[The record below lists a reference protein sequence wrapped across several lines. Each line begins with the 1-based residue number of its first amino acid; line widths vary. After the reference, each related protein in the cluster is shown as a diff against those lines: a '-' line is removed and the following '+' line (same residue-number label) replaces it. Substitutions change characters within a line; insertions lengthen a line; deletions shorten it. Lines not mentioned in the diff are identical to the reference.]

1 MACNAEHIKSNNAY
15 ISRAIWFQTRVSKF
29 FGKIG
34 LRYQSKH
41 EQLCHTIKVKFQPW
55 QTLYFYQTTFL
66 FQTWRKYISDQANH
80 FQLWL
85 FYYKCYL
92 LFKTKRHKLS
102 HALLLTYYL
111 FSFPV
116 KFLTF
121 LKSVF
126 TSSSS
131 ISIFW
136 IDAAVSQKN
145 VHEIITTNIFRS
157 AMQLRNMR
165 TLRVY
170 FEVTPKTEATF
181 PKLGFEILCKGLL

>member
-1 MACNAEHIKSNNAY
+1 MADPVFFIKLLSCFKHGENISQIKPTTSNY
-15 ISRAIWFQTRVSKF
+15 I
-29 FGKIG
+29 
-34 LRYQSKH
+34 
-41 EQLCHTIKVKFQPW
+41 
-55 QTLYFYQTTFL
+55 
-66 FQTWRKYISDQANH
+66 
-80 FQLWL
+80 WL

-181 PKLGFEILCKGLL
+181 PKLAFEILCKCLL

>member
-1 MACNAEHIKSNNAY
+1 MNNY
-15 ISRAIWFQTRVSKF
+15 VIQ
-29 FGKIG
+29 
-34 LRYQSKH
+34 LR
-41 EQLCHTIKVKFQPW
+41 LNFNLGRPCI
-55 QTLYFYQTTFL
+55 FYQTTFL

-136 IDAAVSQKN
+136 IDVAVSQKN

-157 AMQLRNMR
+157 ECNC
-165 TLRVY
+165 VY

-181 PKLGFEILCKGLL
+181 PKLAFEILCKCLL

>member
-1 MACNAEHIKSNNAY
+1 MNNY
-15 ISRAIWFQTRVSKF
+15 VIQ
-29 FGKIG
+29 
-34 LRYQSKH
+34 LR
-41 EQLCHTIKVKFQPW
+41 LNFNLGRPCI
-55 QTLYFYQTTFL
+55 FYQTTFL

-170 FEVTPKTEATF
+170 FEVTPKTEASF
-181 PKLGFEILCKGLL
+181 PELGFEILCKGLL